1 MISPDFISADDT
13 LTPIR
18 PGKIGERPFW
28 NSYARQFIYA
38 PSFELS
44 AVPGAAGYRFHV
56 CDRFGK
62 DHVFSAAS
70 PDAPLSPV
78 WAELPAGPVFVEVDA
93 LDSHGR
99 TIASAGDR
107 TFYRNAPFN
116 GHYPPKACPY
126 SECAAKAYEY
136 LFRIDFVRQLAEG
149 KVDPDY
155 PLSCYPSKMLSAVI
169 NGMVNYA
176 AVSPVNHDT
185 AMRIA
190 LGAAEH
196 LMNTAVPAGQPLE
209 YLPLT
214 YAGKVI
220 MSAGGKETIMML
232 YPASVGRAMLNLHAA
247 TRDPK
252 YLDYARKIGDQY
264 LRLQQP
270 NGTWHLILNISDG
283 LPKEKNYCCPA
294 QIMLFLEELSG
305 AVNDGRYRDAA
316 AAGVPYFLNMI
327 DSFNWEG
334 QFEDVEAQQIPYQN
348 LTKHNATDIYMY
360 LGSVRPDDPEVRRG
374 AREIQRFAEDQFI
387 VWEQPG
393 WTGSP
398 ELYKAR
404 TLESMHSKEWGWNRW
419 HTPCVYEQFRCY
431 LPVDSSSAKM
441 IRYFLFL
448 YDLEKNPLDLAKARA
463 LGDSITRIQ
472 CPDGR
477 IPTWLNPDRPT
488 ANDWINCM
496 FATANALK
504 MLAEKDGI
512 TEC

>member
-1 MISPDFISADDT
+1 MNPTDLITAEDT

-38 PSFELS
+38 PAFEFS
-44 AVPGAAGYRFHV
+44 PVPDASGYRFHV
-56 CDRFGK
+56 RDRFGT
-62 DHVFSAAS
+62 DHAFSAGS

-78 WAELPAGPVFVEVDA
+78 WAELPVGPVFVEVDA
-93 LDSHGR
+93 LDPRGR
-99 TIASAGDR
+99 KIASAGDR

-116 GHYPPKACPY
+116 GCYPPKACSY

-136 LFRIDFVRQLAEG
+136 LFRIGFVQQLAEG

-169 NGMVNYA
+169 NGMINYA
-176 AVSPVNHDT
+176 AMSPEKHDA

-190 LGAAEH
+190 VGAAEH
-196 LMNTAVPAGQPLE
+196 LIETSIPAGQPLE

-214 YAGKVI
+214 YDGKVI
-220 MSAGGKETIMML
+220 MAAGGKETVMML
-232 YPASVGRAMLNLHAA
+232 YPAGVGRAMLNLYSA
-247 TRDPK
+247 TDDRK
-252 YLDYARKIGDQY
+252 YLDCAIRIGDQY

-270 NGTWHLILNISDG
+270 NGSWHLILNISDG
-283 LPKEKNYCCPA
+283 QPKEQNYCCPA
-294 QIMLFLEELSG
+294 SIMLFLEALSDT
-305 AVNDGRYRDAA
+305 AGRNEYRDAA
-316 AAGVPYFLNMI
+316 AKGIPFFRNMI
-327 DSFNWEG
+327 ESFNWEG

-360 LGSVRPDDPEVRRG
+360 LGKIRPDDPEVRRG

-404 TLESMHSKEWGWNRW
+404 PLDSMHSKAWGWDRW

-463 LGDSITRIQ
+463 LGDAITRIQ

-477 IPTWLNPDRPT
+477 IPTWMNPDRPIER
-488 ANDWINCM
+488 DWINCM
-496 FATANALK
+496 FASANALNQ
-504 MLAEKDGI
+504 LARYDSQEI
-512 TEC
+512 